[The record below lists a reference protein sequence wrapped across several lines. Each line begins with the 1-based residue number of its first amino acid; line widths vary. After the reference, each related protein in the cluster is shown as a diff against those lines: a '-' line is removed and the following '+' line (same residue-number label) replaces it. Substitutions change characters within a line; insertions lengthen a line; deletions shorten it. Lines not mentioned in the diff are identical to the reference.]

1 MTGRAAV
8 PESVE
13 SFLASLDHPFRP
25 GILAVRQVILAA
37 DPAIGEG
44 IKWKAPSF
52 RTTEYFATVHLR
64 ARDGVAVI
72 LHFGAKKRDMAAA
85 RARIADPASLLEWL
99 ADDRAMV
106 RFRDVDEIAASREA
120 FTSLIREWIRYV

>member
-13 SFLASLDHPFRP
+13 SFLASLDHPFKP

-64 ARDGVAVI
+64 ARNGVAVI
-72 LHFGAKKRDMAAA
+72 LHFGAKRRDATGA

-99 ADDRAMV
+99 AEDRAMV
-106 RFRDVDEIAASREA
+106 RFRDVDEIAASRAA